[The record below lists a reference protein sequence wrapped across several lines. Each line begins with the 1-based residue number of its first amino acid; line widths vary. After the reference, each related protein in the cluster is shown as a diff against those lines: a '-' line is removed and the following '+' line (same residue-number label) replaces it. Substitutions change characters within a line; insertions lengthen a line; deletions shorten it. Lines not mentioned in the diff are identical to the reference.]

1 MSNECGRHQY
11 FYFLFAHFQ
20 FVLMLIYAN
29 KQEGTQSYA
38 TYTKKKTTIQNP
50 AVINIEKKQI
60 FVTHFSIR
68 FFFSNLSCSKQRPPF
83 YIPHSHS
90 IRSRKLLKNLVDM
103 LSTCIEWCHL
113 SYISLVTKSADLAN
127 EQNPPL
133 WLTDKLNPEQK
144 KTKILSKG

>member
-1 MSNECGRHQY
+1 MSNEWGRHQY
-11 FYFLFAHFQ
+11 FYLLFAHFQ
-20 FVLMLIYAN
+20 FVLMLIQAN

-50 AVINIEKKQI
+50 AVINIEKI
-60 FVTHFSIR
+60 DLCYSIR
-68 FFFSNLSCSKQRPPF
+68 FFFSNLSLSKQRPPF
-83 YIPHSHS
+83 HIPHSHS

-103 LSTCIEWCHL
+103 LSTCIEWWHL

-133 WLTDKLNPEQK
+133 WLTNNFNPDQK
-144 KTKILSKG
+144 KMKNIVSKG